1 MFNEMSTTY
10 VTLAIIAAFAMMPAP
25 SLLIAQDQAADSPA
39 KQQIHMTLPEIQ
51 KGLSPYNWIRGD
63 DYVATPICGAS
74 LQVAFTGTRSVVL
87 DVDTSNLKTGVA
99 SRFPVVAWS
108 VNGGAVQTHQLSA
121 GDKTITLCT
130 GETDPKIDFYVRGMS
145 PFEDRFSGDVPV
157 NAVKLTGFEI
167 DAGGKVVPSQLPDKI
182 WLNIGDSIMSGDA
195 AAYNAGQGRPPDD
208 AWAASDEARASY
220 GYLVAQHYGYRDARL
235 AWGGYAWTGGGGGN
249 PALSELIDKL
259 TSTVSRLDRDRLDPK
274 PDVVLIN
281 LGENGVPPAN
291 SVTDALTKIRS
302 RAGNKAKIILMIPWS
317 GRGRKEIAN
326 AFSSYK
332 ESAFGDSN
340 VFLVDLKD
348 ISYETADGQHPTA
361 NGHQTVY
368 RKLVSKL
375 DEIIN
380 N

>member
-1 MFNEMSTTY
+1 MNPIPI
-10 VTLAIIAAFAMMPAP
+10 TLNILVFSFMMLSFPDAR
-25 SLLIAQDQAADSPA
+25 AQDQTSSASKHLSIIDST
-39 KQQIHMTLPEIQ
+39 IE

-63 DYVATPICGAS
+63 GYVATPICGAS

-87 DVDTSNLKTGVA
+87 DVDPSNLKTTVA
-99 SRFPVVAWS
+99 SRFPIVAWS
-108 VNGGAVQTHQLSA
+108 VNDGAVQTHQLAA
-121 GDKTITLCT
+121 GDKAITLCT
-130 GETDPKIDFYVRGMS
+130 DTTNPKIDFYVRGMS
-145 PFEDRFSGDVPV
+145 PFEDRFSGDIPA

-167 DAGGKVVPSQLPDKI
+167 DAGGKVAPSQVPDKI
-182 WLNIGDSIMSGDA
+182 WLNIGDSIMSGDGS
-195 AAYNAGQGRPPDD
+195 AYAAGQGRPPDD

-220 GYLVAQHYGYRDARL
+220 GYLVAQHYGYWDARL

-249 PALSELIDKL
+249 PALSDAIDQL
-259 TSTVSRLDRDRLDPK
+259 TSTVSRLDRDHLDPK

-291 SVTDALTKIRS
+291 SVTDALTKMRS
-302 RAGNKAKIILMIPWS
+302 RAGSKAKIILMIPLS
-317 GRGRKEIAN
+317 GKGRKEIAN

-340 VFLVDLKD
+340 VFLVDLND